1 MAKMPSNRLIKKA
14 SSRTGTKEPGQ
25 ADCSGAGLNRTATGD
40 IGPPTVAIR
49 THGCK
54 LNQSD
59 SETIARSFTQAG
71 YRMVDWADGADVM
84 VLNTCTITAT
94 ADAKARQALRGARRN
109 SVGLTSNKS
118 PLVVATG
125 CYAQRAADQ
134 LAKVEGISLVV
145 GNTGKDGLVET
156 VTAALDQSQK
166 QRLSRV
172 FSTADSSTADSSA
185 ADSSTAAGTIVGE
198 IPGNDR
204 APLNLETLNGS
215 IPGRTRAMMKIQEGC
230 DQVCAYC
237 IVPKVR
243 GRERSIHPDLLLEQI
258 KQRIDQ
264 GCQEVVLTG
273 TQLGTYGFD
282 LGNTGFVGNNP
293 NHNTLGKLLQRIL
306 KETSLTRLRVSS
318 LQPQEINPDL
328 LDLWS
333 DPRLCP
339 HFHLPLQSGCDDI
352 LKSMRRRYDT
362 RLFAAK
368 VDLIRNIL
376 PDAGITTD
384 LIVGF
389 PGEGDLSYRISRD
402 FAYSMYFSDI
412 HVFPYSPRPGTSAF
426 LLKNRVADNDRKQR
440 VGEMGDIGAE
450 GFRRFRLSQLGSRR
464 PVLWESRLPAKTYSE
479 TRKAPAGVWSGLT
492 DNYIRVHAESAADL
506 GNTVTEATLS
516 NLVIA
521 GGSVAVTIE

>member
-1 MAKMPSNRLIKKA
+1 MPSNRLIENA
-14 SSRTGTKEPGQ
+14 SSRAETQEPGQ
-25 ADCSGAGLNRTATGD
+25 ADCSAAGLNRTATGD
-40 IGPPTVAIR
+40 SGPPTVAIR

-59 SETIARSFTQAG
+59 SETIARSFIQAG
-71 YRMVDWADGADVM
+71 YSMVDWADGADVM

-94 ADAKARQALRGARRN
+94 ADAKARQALRGARHN
-109 SVGLTSNKS
+109 SAGLTTTKG

-166 QRLSRV
+166 QRLSPH
-172 FSTADSSTADSSA
+172 SSA
-185 ADSSTAAGTIVGE
+185 AAGTIAGE
-198 IPGNDR
+198 IPGIDR
-204 APLNLETLNGS
+204 APLNLESLNGS
-215 IPGRTRAMMKIQEGC
+215 TQGRTRAMMKIQEGC
-230 DQVCAYC
+230 NQVCAYC

-243 GRERSIHPDLLLEQI
+243 GRERSIHPDLLLDQI

-273 TQLGTYGFD
+273 TQLGTYGYD
-282 LGNTGFVGNNP
+282 LGDTGFVGINP
-293 NHNTLGKLLQRIL
+293 NRSTLGKLLHRIL

-318 LQPQEINPDL
+318 LQPQEITPDL

-333 DPRLCP
+333 DPRICP
-339 HFHLPLQSGCDDI
+339 HFHLPLQSGCDEI

-362 RLFAAK
+362 NLFAAK

-389 PGEGDLSYRISRD
+389 PGESEASYRISRD
-402 FAYSMYFSDI
+402 FTLSMDFSDI

-426 LLKNRVADNDRKQR
+426 LLKNRVTDKNRKQR
-440 VGEMGDIGAE
+440 VVEMGEIGAE
-450 GFRRFRLSQLGSRR
+450 GFRRFRLGLLGSRR
-464 PVLWESRLPAKTYSE
+464 PVLWESRLPAKFHAE
-479 TRKAPAGVWSGLT
+479 THKASANGWSGLT

-506 GNTVTEATLS
+506 RNTVTEATLS
-516 NLVIA
+516 NLVVA
-521 GGSVAVTIE
+521 GDSVVATFE